1 MDALEADD
9 DVVARD
15 GEEEEEAGATCKTL
29 NLSLAS
35 GTKGD
40 RNTGKKVSLE
50 FEVEPIEYCKRYLN
64 SNSQF
69 IL

>member
-15 GEEEEEAGATCKTL
+15 VEEEEAGATCKTL